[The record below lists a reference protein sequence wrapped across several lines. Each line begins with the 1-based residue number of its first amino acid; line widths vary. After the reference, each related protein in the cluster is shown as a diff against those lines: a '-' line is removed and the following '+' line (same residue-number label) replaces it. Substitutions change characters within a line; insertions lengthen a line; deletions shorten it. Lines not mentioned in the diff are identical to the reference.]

1 MLHKTMYGS
10 KILAIEYFLP
20 KKKENNKIFK
30 RNNPKVN
37 IDRIKEKTGI
47 NNRFISG
54 DNETVIDISVKAI
67 NKILK
72 KFPKNKIDFI
82 ILVSQTSNFRI
93 PTSACIIQN
102 RLDLRKNIIA
112 FDINLGCSG
121 FIYALR
127 MASSLIES
135 KQVNNGIIVCAD
147 TYTKHI
153 SKTNTACRPIFSDA
167 AAATLVVKS
176 KKNNIGP
183 FELGADGSGADALL
197 LSSETNEI
205 VMNGAKVLTFAMDV
219 VPNNVEA
226 LLKRIKINRDKIDKF
241 IFHQASKY
249 ILDNINRRLSLKKE
263 KTFENYGKVGNTIS
277 ASIPI
282 ALKDAYTKKKIFNN
296 NKIVI
301 AGYGVGLSWGSALLK
316 WNKML

>member
-1 MLHKTMYGS
+1 MQGS

-20 KKKENNKIFK
+20 KNVENNKIFK
-30 RNNPKVN
+30 KNNPSVN
-37 IDRIKEKTGI
+37 IDRIKAKTGI
-47 NNRFISG
+47 NNRYISS
-54 DNETVIDISVKAI
+54 DKETVIDISVKAI

-72 KFPKNKIDFI
+72 KFPKNKIDFV

-102 RLDLRKNIIA
+102 RLNLRKDIIA

-135 KQVNNGIIVCAD
+135 KEVNNGIIVCAD

-167 AAATLVVKS
+167 AAATLISKN

-226 LLKRIKINRDKIDKF
+226 LLKKIKINRNKIDKF

-249 ILDNINRRLSLKKE
+249 ILDNINRRLSLKKD

-282 ALKDAYTKKKIFNN
+282 ALKDACTKKKIFNN

-301 AGYGVGLSWGSALLK
+301 AGYGVGLSWGSALIK
-316 WNKML
+316 WNKIL